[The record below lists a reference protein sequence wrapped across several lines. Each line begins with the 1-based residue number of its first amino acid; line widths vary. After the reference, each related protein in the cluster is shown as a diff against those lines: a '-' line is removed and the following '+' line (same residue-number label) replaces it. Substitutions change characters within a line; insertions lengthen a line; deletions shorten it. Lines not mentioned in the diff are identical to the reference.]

1 MKIEDWLQWP
11 TRSADPATNAAIA
24 VFLGVIIIITFVL
37 GATILLP
44 IVIVIGIAKGVQW
57 YMNRP
62 VPTDQLYAVTQQRSV
77 SANFPDTE
85 KFMDAHL
92 DRFYE
97 AIHDDLPAF
106 SIYLTMARITEP
118 LYEEEDLNN
127 PLPPLPPLLT
137 VNEIEEGRFRDRLL
151 AHQRKSVDAPRT
163 LEVFNATLS
172 ACYRKLIA
180 ALPPIAKS
188 TPAEFAKSDKV
199 ESFATL
205 PLIDLM
211 PNVGK
216 TVMSMLRPFF
226 NDEVEEIGLF
236 ASLRKQIDWNF
247 REASGLDDRPNSKYI
262 SADKYKGTPQH
273 ISETRRSRPCF
284 KHPFPSRSVTRTD
297 SSIRILSAGPDM
309 ARRNS
314 FSILFSTT
322 FSENIPRRSS

>member
-62 VPTDQLYAVTQQRSV
+62 MPTDQLYAVTHQRSI
-77 SANFPDTE
+77 SAHFPDTQ

-92 DRFYE
+92 VRFYE
-97 AIHDDLPAF
+97 AIQDDLPAF
-106 SIYLTMARITEP
+106 SIYLTMARITER
-118 LYEEEDLNN
+118 LYEEENLNN

-137 VNEIEEGRFRDRLL
+137 VNEIEEGRFRDQLL

-163 LEVFNATLS
+163 LEVLNTTLS
-172 ACYRKLIA
+172 TCYRKLIA

-188 TPAEFAKSDKV
+188 VPAEFAKTDTV

-205 PLIDLM
+205 PLVDRIPD
-211 PNVGK
+211 VGK
-216 TVMSMLRPFF
+216 TLMLMLRPFF
-226 NDEVEEIGLF
+226 NGEVEEIGLF
-236 ASLRKQIDWNF
+236 ASLRKQLTGIL
-247 REASGLDDRPNSKYI
+247 G
-262 SADKYKGTPQH
+262 
-273 ISETRRSRPCF
+273 
-284 KHPFPSRSVTRTD
+284 KHRV
-297 SSIRILSAGPDM
+297 
-309 ARRNS
+309 
-314 FSILFSTT
+314 STT
-322 FSENIPRRSS
+322 GQIVNTSLRTSIKERRRRSSRHISGTRLSKPCSRHPFHSHSTTRSATNICTWSAAPDTAKRSYSND